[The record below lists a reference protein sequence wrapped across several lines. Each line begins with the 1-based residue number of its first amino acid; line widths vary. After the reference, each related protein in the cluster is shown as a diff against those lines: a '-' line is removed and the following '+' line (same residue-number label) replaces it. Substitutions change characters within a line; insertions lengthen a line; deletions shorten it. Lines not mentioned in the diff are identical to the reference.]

1 MYNII
6 LMTTDAKKLSD
17 ISESK
22 LRLTMNFIRNMKG
35 LDPEKRE
42 IMYGVV
48 YRLFES
54 ASRVKREKDLHK
66 KLKKAKQKE
75 PSLKSKSEKNSL

>member
-1 MYNII
+1 MEKALFVNEMYNII

-48 YRLFES
+48 YRHLS
-54 ASRVKREKDLHK
+54 S
-66 KLKKAKQKE
+66 
-75 PSLKSKSEKNSL
+75 